1 MSADNP
7 LLPQGSLWEQKQQS
21 RSRVRTAFFC
31 VLAVH
36 VLAIGTVLIVQGCK
50 REEPPPATYPELSPV
65 LPSFDTNLPPVV
77 STEAPPAVV
86 QPSTVPA
93 LPTVPQPP
101 VSAPAPTPVTPSP
114 TVSAPAPTA
123 PAAGGT
129 EYRVV
134 AGDTLYGIAKKH
146 GVSLRAL
153 LDANPGVDPRRLR
166 VGQKLVVPGGGG
178 SGPATVA
185 TPAAAGGGASAGGEQ
200 VYVVQSGDNLTK
212 IARRFG
218 TTVQA
223 LREANQ
229 LRTDRIRVGDRL
241 RIPAGATRAEAP
253 AQAEPPPFIPPGLPS
268 SQGQPGQPP
277 SGGGG
282 Y

>member
-77 STEAPPAVV
+77 STEATPPVV

-101 VSAPAPTPVTPSP
+101 VSAPAP
-114 TVSAPAPTA
+114 AA

-129 EYRVV
+129 EYTVV

-166 VGQKLVVPGGGG
+166 VGQKLVLPGGGG

-185 TPAAAGGGASAGGEQ
+185 APAAAGGGASAGGEQ

-253 AQAEPPPFIPPGLPS
+253 AQAEPPPFIPPGLPPG
-268 SQGQPGQPP
+268 QGQPGQPP
-277 SGGGG
+277 WGGGG